1 MSIWSLGR
9 WLFNTCLIVGA
20 VHAEDLGKTY
30 QAQWNELAK
39 HPHEMKTF
47 LEHLPKGADLHCHVS
62 GAARTEAMLNLALSD
77 KFCIDQAFNLSPMV
91 NGKCQSGIATQIFFM
106 DENHRKQAI
115 AAWSMQSFHASAD
128 EDAKTHFFKT
138 FPKFDVLAKRHWPE
152 LIANVANEASRQN
165 IEYLE
170 LMMSM
175 LEGKPKIE
183 QLNLQV
189 DEQQKA
195 IAKTLKQ
202 AQVHQF
208 VEKNIEF
215 YSKLRQLVKQ
225 KTPLKSQDVGLAWI
239 LEIKRNQP
247 FPQFWLDSIEV
258 FEIANRV
265 PDVVA
270 INLVQPE
277 YAQYANSDYL
287 KQMEWLKTLR
297 QRYPDVKVV
306 LHAGEIP
313 KSLARKNPVAH
324 IHEALAIANPERIG
338 HATSIE
344 QEANHRSSIKMLK
357 TRQVAVEVN
366 LTSNDE
372 ILGVRGSAHPLHL
385 FLMSNVPV
393 VLSSDDPGISRHNLS
408 YEYWRAVHEH
418 ELDLAQILQVDRNS
432 LSYSL
437 LPGPSIW
444 KDNNHSIPVK
454 ACRDLH
460 SKSCLAYIAN
470 SKKAY
475 YQWQLEQRLSQYLQK
490 NLGVK
495 TV

>member
-62 GAARTEAMLNLALSD
+62 GAVPTESMINLALSD
-77 KFCIDQAFNLSPMV
+77 KFCIDQAFNLHPMV
-91 NGKCQSGIATQIFFM
+91 NGKCQSGIATQTFFM

-115 AAWSMQSFHASAD
+115 AAWSMQSFHASAA

-152 LIANVANEASRQN
+152 LIANVADEASRQN

-189 DEQQKA
+189 NEQQKA

-202 AQVHQF
+202 TQVHQF

-225 KTPLKSQDVGLAWI
+225 KTPLKSQDIVLAWI
-239 LEIKRNQP
+239 L
-247 FPQFWLDSIEV
+247 
-258 FEIANRV
+258 
-265 PDVVA
+265 
-270 INLVQPE
+270 
-277 YAQYANSDYL
+277 
-287 KQMEWLKTLR
+287 
-297 QRYPDVKVV
+297 
-306 LHAGEIP
+306 
-313 KSLARKNPVAH
+313 
-324 IHEALAIANPERIG
+324 
-338 HATSIE
+338 
-344 QEANHRSSIKMLK
+344 
-357 TRQVAVEVN
+357 
-366 LTSNDE
+366 
-372 ILGVRGSAHPLHL
+372 
-385 FLMSNVPV
+385 
-393 VLSSDDPGISRHNLS
+393 
-408 YEYWRAVHEH
+408 
-418 ELDLAQILQVDRNS
+418 
-432 LSYSL
+432 
-437 LPGPSIW
+437 
-444 KDNNHSIPVK
+444 
-454 ACRDLH
+454 
-460 SKSCLAYIAN
+460 
-470 SKKAY
+470 
-475 YQWQLEQRLSQYLQK
+475 
-490 NLGVK
+490 
-495 TV
+495 